1 MTELSDSDWDLVN
14 AYADDE
20 LPASDQQAFEA
31 RLNVEP
37 ALQAAL
43 QQVRMV
49 SGALAQMR
57 PDVAPL
63 EAAPAQPANR
73 NWRPLA
79 ACASIAAAAVIAAGV
94 FWMSSKASTAPLAL
108 HQAFLDT
115 PYALPSGGEV
125 RRVEGQADA
134 LAPEL
139 ALANLYLVDRVA
151 LSGDR
156 SAAHYKG
163 RNNCRLT
170 LISGPNLSGEDVPDG
185 MRAAQWENG
194 GRGFMVMA
202 SGMDQRRFNA
212 IAEFLRQATHAP
224 TQPNTVLAMKQ
235 ATDAAAPCQQV

>member
-20 LPASDQQAFEA
+20 LPASDLQAFEA
-31 RLNVEP
+31 RLSVEP

-94 FWMSSKASTAPLAL
+94 FWMSSKASNAPLAL

-115 PYALPSGGEV
+115 PYVLPSGGEV
-125 RRVEGQADA
+125 RQVEVQADA

-139 ALANLYLVDRVA
+139 ALANLYLVDRMA

-156 SAAHYKG
+156 IAAHYKG

-170 LISGPNLSGEDVPDG
+170 LISGPDLSGEDVPDG
-185 MRAAQWENG
+185 MRVVQWENG
-194 GRGFMVMA
+194 GRGFVVMA

>member
-1 MTELSDSDWDLVN
+1 MTELTDSDWDLVN

-20 LPASDQQAFEA
+20 LPASDKQAFEA
-31 RLNVEP
+31 RLSVEP

-49 SGALAQMR
+49 SGALAEMQ
-57 PDVAPL
+57 PDVAPG
-63 EAAPAQPANR
+63 EAPAAQAANR

-79 ACASIAAAAVIAAGV
+79 ACAALAAAAVIAAGV
-94 FWMSSKASTAPLAL
+94 FWMSSKASTAPVAI
-108 HQAFLDT
+108 HHAFMDT
-115 PYALPSGGEV
+115 PYALPSDGEV
-125 RRVEGQADA
+125 RPVGAQMDA
-134 LAPEL
+134 SVPEL

-151 LSGDR
+151 LSGGR

-170 LISGPNLSGEDVPDG
+170 LISGPDLAAEDVPDG